1 MNPTGRPY
9 RFAVLL
15 CASLMAFGSYFAYD
29 SVGAIETTLIKVFQT
44 DRSAIGAMYS
54 VYSIAAVFAVL
65 FGGYLVDRIGTRRAS
80 LLFSALVTIGAA
92 IVAFSPSLPVLYL

>member
-1 MNPTGRPY
+1 MNPTGKPY

-29 SVGAIETTLIKVFQT
+29 SVGAIETTLIKVFHT

-54 VYSIAAVFAVL
+54 VYSVAAVFALL
-65 FGGYLVDRIGTRRAS
+65 FCGYLVDRIGTGRAS
-80 LLFSALVTIGAA
+80 LLSSALLAIGAA
-92 IVAFSPSLPVLYL
+92 MAPVAASLPSL